1 MTHHAG
7 KWTLDDAVRMEWGAA
22 DVETLRSG
30 IAFFQGHDGFDDP
43 RDARRA
49 ALALGRLRQAIRDRG
64 SLFLLTSEP

>member
-1 MTHHAG
+1 MTHRPG
-7 KWTLDDAVRMEWGAA
+7 QWTLEDMVRMDWGAA

-49 ALALGRLRQAIRDRG
+49 ARALGRLHQAIRDRG
-64 SLFLLTSEP
+64 SPFLLTSEP